1 MFSFIVVCILAIWA
15 FICSGFALVSA
26 GVVAAGV
33 AVTVAAGVAV
43 TVGVAVTG
51 GVGAGVTGGVG
62 AGVAVGSGIGAG
74 VTVGVGAGVAVGSG
88 IGAGVTVGVG
98 AGVVVG
104 AGFWARAGIHIRE
117 SATIDTRT
125 GLGTFMGVLLDGALD
140 GWRRVPTGSSESEGA
155 RVGLV
160 SSRKRCPGGMRPQH
174 SAQCSTLR

>member
-33 AVTVAAGVAV
+33 AVTVGVA
-43 TVGVAVTG
+43 
-51 GVGAGVTGGVG
+51 VTGGVG

-98 AGVVVG
+98 VGVVVG
-104 AGFWARAGIHIRE
+104 AGFWVRAGIHIRE

-125 GLGTFMGVLLDGALD
+125 GLDTFMGVLLDGALD
-140 GWRRVPTGSSESEGA
+140 GWRRVPNLAVLKA
-155 RVGLV
+155 RGQSGPRLV
-160 SSRKRCPGGMRPQH
+160 QEALFWRH
-174 SAQCSTLR
+174 SATALSAVLHCDA